1 MPFIIAWNRNRLT
14 NISIFFAVIPLGLMF
29 SPWGY
34 VYSKISV
41 PRPYPREIPKY
52 LTYAGLGKEISKQ
65 YMKILDNK
73 GNSKI
78 FRLRKH

>member
-1 MPFIIAWNRNRLT
+1 
-14 NISIFFAVIPLGLMF
+14 MF